1 MIYRSLLII
10 FIAAISAGCSGL
22 ISSDIS
28 QQCSEM
34 LAAAETDLD
43 NAKAGGLSDAVSIS
57 KAAGLITA
65 AAVQKQFEKYEGC
78 VDKAQRARAF
88 IADTVKK

>member
-1 MIYRSLLII
+1 MIYRS
-10 FIAAISAGCSGL
+10 FAVFFFSAFTVACSGM
-22 ISSDIS
+22 ISSEIS
-28 QQCSEM
+28 QQCTET
-34 LAAAETDLD
+34 LAAAEADLD
-43 NAKAGGLSDAVSIS
+43 KAKADGLSDAVSIS
-57 KAAGLITA
+57 KAAGLIAA